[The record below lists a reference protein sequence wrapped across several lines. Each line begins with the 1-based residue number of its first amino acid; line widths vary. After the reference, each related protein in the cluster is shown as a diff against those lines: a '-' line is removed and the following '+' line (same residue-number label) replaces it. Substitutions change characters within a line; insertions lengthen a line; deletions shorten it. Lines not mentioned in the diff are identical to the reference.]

1 MFPSVDIHRVAFI
14 TGFAEDQLDTGW
26 LLAHSSTRTESVETP
41 LPCANILRASLV
53 ASSTGMGARLG

>member
-1 MFPSVDIHRVAFI
+1 MALSVDIHRIPFI
-14 TGFAEDQLDTGW
+14 SGSAKDQLDTGW
-26 LLAHSSTRTESVETP
+26 LLAHFLNRMESVETP